1 MSQEAEKLT
10 EADFEY
16 VHAAIRAAGL
26 YRYSVAGTPDKGMP
40 CFQRLRF
47 DGTNEDWLRILECV
61 GLLDFNYSTNLR
73 MGGKASPINMAKR
86 IKEHSK
92 EFLSLREAEERGGPL
107 SDGEL
112 ASLVS
117 ELASAKEK
125 DERKN
130 YSFATKFCAQLAP
143 TRCPIYDSIVAEALG
158 TWWAGKEQPPKRG
171 GRNTIKSLLYGKGY
185 QKYLEIYKEF
195 QRGRTNG
202 LTFRK
207 IDWILWFAWE
217 DRLKDFFDKQKVL
230 NYKQRFNELHKKVR
244 YICHAPES

>member
-1 MSQEAEKLT
+1 MSPETERLT
-10 EADFEY
+10 EADFGY
-16 VHAAIRAAGL
+16 VHAAIRAS
-26 YRYSVAGTPDKGMP
+26 YYEYSIEGSPDKGMP

-47 DGTNEDWLRILECV
+47 DGTNKDWLRILECV

-73 MGGKASPINMAKR
+73 MGGKASPIDMAKR

-92 EFLSLREAEERGGPL
+92 EFLSLREAEEQGGSL

-117 ELASAKEK
+117 ELAFVK
-125 DERKN
+125 DKRKN

-143 TRCPIYDSIVAEALG
+143 RQCPIYDSIVAEALG
-158 TWWAGKEQPPKRG
+158 TWWAGKEQPPKCG
-171 GRNTIKSLLYGKGY
+171 GRNTIKRLLYEKGY
-185 QKYLEIYKEF
+185 QEYLKIYRNF
-195 QRGRTNG
+195 QESRTSK

-207 IDWILWFAWE
+207 IDWILWFAWK
-217 DRLKDFFDKQKVL
+217 DRLKDFFDGQKVL